1 MFGSSI
7 IVFREV
13 LEAALIITIILAA
26 TRGVHYRGL
35 WVGAGVAAGLV
46 GAVLV
51 AYFAEAI
58 SSMMEGVGQ
67 EIFNASVLLAAVL
80 MLAWHNIWMAAHGR
94 QLASQMKAVGQG
106 VSDGELP
113 MFALAL
119 AVTLAV
125 LREGSEVV
133 LFLNGMAMGGEPM
146 ANLFTGGALGV
157 AGGLVIGVAMYLGL
171 LRIPL
176 RHFFQ
181 ATGWMILLLAAGLAA
196 TAAGFLEQAGI
207 LPAIKPVLWDSN
219 WLLSEQSL
227 AGQLAHTLIGYQARP
242 SGIALVAW
250 VSTFSIILLLMRTVG
265 QSSQRGSSKGE
276 PSEQKNTRPPV
287 TAGPLPENI

>member
-35 WVGAGVAAGLV
+35 WVSAGITAGILGAI
-46 GAVLV
+46 LV

-58 SSMMEGVGQ
+58 SSLMKGIGQ
-67 EIFNASVLLAAVL
+67 EIFNAGVLLAAVF
-80 MLAWHNIWMAAHGR
+80 MLAWHNIWMAAHGKE
-94 QLASQMKAVGQG
+94 LAQQMKSVGQG
-106 VSDGELP
+106 VNDGELP
-113 MFALAL
+113 MFALAS

-133 LFLNGMAMGGEPM
+133 LFLNGMAMSGES
-146 ANLFTGGALGV
+146 ASNLATGSLLGI
-157 AGGLVIGVAMYLGL
+157 AGGSLLGVAMYFGL
-171 LRIPL
+171 LRVPL

-181 ATGWMILLLAAGLAA
+181 VTGWMILLLAAGLAA
-196 TAAGFLEQAGI
+196 SSAGFLEQAGL
-207 LPAIKPVLWDSN
+207 LPVIKPVLWDSS
-219 WLLSEQSL
+219 WLLSEQSI

-242 SGIALVAW
+242 SGIALAAW
-250 VSTFSIILLLMRTVG
+250 VTTFGITLLLMKTVG
-265 QSSQRGSSKGE
+265 RSPGSPSRQSR
-276 PSEQKNTRPPV
+276 PV
-287 TAGPLPENI
+287 TDEPLTNSH